1 MAILASFWKP
11 KACGQTVIPDRS
23 VLIEQKLVENAKIQM
38 LFWWIFKHCVQKF
51 FKIGMTQS
59 FVIRQLYKEGLRIYF
74 GENKE
79 GVAQQEIILFW
90 RISGQIT
97 SLPKIIS
104 VRLPNCYIR
113 GSDDKIIK
121 SRGVHSEH

>member
-1 MAILASFWKP
+1 
-11 KACGQTVIPDRS
+11 
-23 VLIEQKLVENAKIQM
+23 
-38 LFWWIFKHCVQKF
+38 
-51 FKIGMTQS
+51 MTHS
-59 FVIRQLYKEGLRIYF
+59 FVMRQLYKEGLYIYF

-79 GVAQQEIILFW
+79 GVAQQEI
-90 RISGQIT
+90 ISGQIT

>member
-1 MAILASFWKP
+1 
-11 KACGQTVIPDRS
+11 
-23 VLIEQKLVENAKIQM
+23 
-38 LFWWIFKHCVQKF
+38 
-51 FKIGMTQS
+51 MTQS
-59 FVIRQLYKEGLRIYF
+59 FVMRQLYKEGLRIYF

-104 VRLPNCYIR
+104 VRLPNCRQDY
-113 GSDDKIIK
+113 
-121 SRGVHSEH
+121 